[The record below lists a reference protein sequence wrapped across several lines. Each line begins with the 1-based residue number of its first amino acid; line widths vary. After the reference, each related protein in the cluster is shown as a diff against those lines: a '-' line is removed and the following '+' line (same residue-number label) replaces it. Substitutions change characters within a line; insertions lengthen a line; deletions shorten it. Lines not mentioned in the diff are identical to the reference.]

1 MQVTALDD
9 VGTTLLEAA
18 SNILAAD
25 GAAALTVRRIA
36 ADAGMSTMNVYSRF
50 GSKHGVVE
58 HLFLRGFALLAEA
71 MTDVP
76 HSDDPIADLRSCGIA
91 YRRFALTH
99 QTLYAVMFHGAVPDY
114 EPSPLAFQTGAATL
128 QELADRIQRAIDAGR
143 LRRIDA
149 LHAAAI
155 VWSTCH
161 GVLSL
166 EMKKSDMPMQ
176 WEAVYR
182 DACEN
187 VIRGLA
193 A

>member
-9 VGTTLLEAA
+9 VGATLLEAA
-18 SNILAAD
+18 GRILASD

-50 GSKHGVVE
+50 GSKQGVVE
-58 HLFLRGFALLAEA
+58 QLFLRGFALLTEA
-71 MTDVP
+71 MTEVT
-76 HSDDPIADLRSCGIA
+76 HSDDPLADLRACGEA

-114 EPSPLAFQTGAATL
+114 EPSPLAYQTGAATL
-128 QELADRIQRAIDAGR
+128 QELADRIQRAIDAR
-143 LRRIDA
+143 LLRRTDA
-149 LHAAAI
+149 GHAAAI

-166 EMKKSDMPMQ
+166 EMKKSSMPMD
-176 WEAVYR
+176 WAAIYR

>member
-18 SNILAAD
+18 SSILAAD

-50 GSKHGVVE
+50 GSKQGVVE

-76 HSDDPIADLRSCGIA
+76 HSDDPLADLRACGLA

-99 QTLYAVMFHGAVPDY
+99 QTLYSVMFHGAVPDY
-114 EPSPLAFQTGAATL
+114 EPSPLAYQTGAATL
-128 QELADRIQRAIDAGR
+128 QELADRIQRAMDAGM
-143 LRRIDA
+143 LRCTDA
-149 LHAAAI
+149 GHAAAI

-166 EMKKSDMPMQ
+166 EMKKSTMRID
-176 WEAVYR
+176 WESVYR

-187 VIRGLA
+187 VVRGLA

>member
-1 MQVTALDD
+1 MQVMALDD

-18 SNILAAD
+18 GHILTTE

-36 ADAGMSTMNVYSRF
+36 AEAGMSTMNVYSRF

-76 HSDDPIADLRSCGIA
+76 HSDDPIADLRACGAA

-99 QTLYAVMFHGAVPDY
+99 STLYGVMFHGAVPDY
-114 EPSPLAFQTGAATL
+114 EPSQLALQTGAATL
-128 QELADRIQRAIDAGR
+128 QELADRIQRAMDAGR
-143 LRRIDA
+143 LRPTDA
-149 LHAAAI
+149 GHAAAI

-166 EMKKSDMPMQ
+166 EMKKTSMPIE
-176 WEAVYR
+176 WEQVYA

-187 VIRGLA
+187 VIRGLGA
-193 A
+193 

>member
-1 MQVTALDD
+1 MQVAALDD

-18 SNILAAD
+18 SNILATD

-50 GSKHGVVE
+50 GGKQGVVE

-76 HSDDPIADLRSCGIA
+76 HSDDPLADLRACGLA
-91 YRRFALTH
+91 YRQFALTH
-99 QTLYAVMFHGAVPDY
+99 ETLYAVMFHGAVPDY
-114 EPSPLAFQTGAATL
+114 APSPLAFQTGASTL
-128 QELADRIQRAIDAGR
+128 QELADRIERAMDAGL
-143 LRRIDA
+143 LRRRDPG
-149 LHAAAI
+149 HVAAV

-166 EMKKSDMPMQ
+166 EMKKSAMAID

-182 DACEN
+182 DACDN
-187 VIRGLA
+187 VMRGLA